1 MIWQNAACIVI
12 YCPYYFMSST
22 LANKYGILVLFVEFA
37 FIDVN
42 FQNMA
47 VIMAKLNV
55 HFMAPRSSK
64 RLRIKSIS
72 S

>member
-1 MIWQNAACIVI
+1 
-12 YCPYYFMSST
+12 MSST
-22 LANKYGILVLFVEFA
+22 LANKYGILVLFVKFA

-47 VIMAKLNV
+47 VIMAKLDV

-64 RLRIKSIS
+64 RPRIKSIS